1 MESPTDLNLIDALAF
16 AAINSEPLFHL
27 TGCTAEERLMIE
39 RGERILNTP
48 QMRSVREA
56 LRTMSMTP
64 PGLIRSTDTV
74 ESIRR
79 DNLRRAG
86 LDQITIEWVLRAD

>member
-1 MESPTDLNLIDALAF
+1 MIDALAF

-27 TGCTAEERLMIE
+27 TGCTGEERAMIE

-48 QMRSVREA
+48 QMRLVRQA
-56 LRTMSMTP
+56 LRTMSMNP

-74 ESIRR
+74 ESVRR
-79 DNLRRAG
+79 DNLRRVG
-86 LDQITIEWVLRAD
+86 LDNITIEWVLGAD